1 MHDDGKLGFQH
12 MFLIKRKG
20 EQHLGQGQFKA
31 YLRFHRGTI
40 IKECHKVEFD
50 INDIISSLH
59 ATKPAY

>member
-1 MHDDGKLGFQH
+1 